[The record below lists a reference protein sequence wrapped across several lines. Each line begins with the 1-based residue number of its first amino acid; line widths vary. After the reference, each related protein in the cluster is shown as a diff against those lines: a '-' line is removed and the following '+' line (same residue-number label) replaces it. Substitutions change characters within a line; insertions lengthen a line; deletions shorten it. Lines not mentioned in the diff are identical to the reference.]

1 MTDTTVPRGTA
12 PSGDIIRLAAS
23 QASRKN
29 TLNAMD
35 AGITYLLSDPS
46 IILMMCGAISP
57 TKPMIPAQATI
68 TAMMSAITN
77 RQMILRD
84 SVSSPRLVAAL
95 SPSARTLS
103 CLDMAMIMMAPT
115 VAMRAVT
122 TTPSQ
127 PVLATEPTCHW

>member
-1 MTDTTVPRGTA
+1 MTETMVPSGTA
-12 PSGDIIRLAAS
+12 PSGEIIRLAAS
-23 QASRKN
+23 HARRKN

-35 AGITYLLSDPS
+35 AGMTNLLSDPR

-68 TAMMSAITN
+68 TAMMNAMMS

-84 SVSSPRLVAAL
+84 SVSRPRLVAAL
-95 SPSARTLS
+95 SPRARTLS

-115 VAMRAVT
+115 VATSAVT
-122 TTPSQ
+122 MTPSQ